1 MNLFLFLVTILIS
14 EGGIHMFETFMF
26 TLLFPVIMISIIAY
40 LSTLTR

>member
-1 MNLFLFLVTILIS
+1 MYNQ
-14 EGGIHMFETFMF
+14 ENNKDMFETFMF